1 MSDVSRMA
9 WSDVDE
15 GGIRVV
21 QGKTGAKLTV
31 PLHPEL
37 AEVLTAWPRSHQR
50 ILTTAFGKPFTPK
63 GFGNWMAGKIG
74 QSGVASRCITHGLRK
89 AAARRLA
96 EAGFSANEIAAITGH
111 ATLAEI
117 SRYTKAAEQRTL
129 ARSAISRL
137 AHKPSVHR
145 VPNPSSQ
152 FGKNSEKPNEI
163 NVDLFNWRPVGRRW
177 PPYYL
182 RNLLKIQRFMRVKF
196 LVCCTVCSTWRA
208 CLRGIAIRTR
218 SSRTIKIIQWSGRR
232 SPFDEHDSLP
242 VRGRQVLDV
251 RVAEKA
257 DSTARSTG
265 AGASTGGTAGA
276 HQ

>member
-1 MSDVSRMA
+1 MIPASASTFPEGEWHTWTDEEIAAYEGRWPIGSVARTAFALLLFTGQRMSDVSRMA

-63 GFGNWMAGKIG
+63 GFGNWMADKIG
-74 QSGVASRCITHGLRK
+74 QSGVPSRCITHGLRK

-96 EAGFSANEIAAITGH
+96 EAGCSANEIAAITGH

-137 AHKPSVHR
+137 AHNPSVHR

-152 FGKNSEKPNEI
+152 FGTNSEKSNEI
-163 NVDLFNWRPVGRRW
+163 NIDLFNWRPVGRSNPLG
-177 PPYYL
+177 PPTEAY
-182 RNLLKIQRFMRVKF
+182 
-196 LVCCTVCSTWRA
+196 
-208 CLRGIAIRTR
+208 
-218 SSRTIKIIQWSGRR
+218 
-232 SPFDEHDSLP
+232 
-242 VRGRQVLDV
+242 
-251 RVAEKA
+251 EKKWFFV
-257 DSTARSTG
+257 
-265 AGASTGGTAGA
+265 
-276 HQ
+276 